1 MSVFVMCKVEH
12 LLRKNKTET
21 WNGNIWLDSNV
32 IDNLEP
38 PSYSELALPVEV
50 AWTPVSEKSNLP
62 FLENP
67 VIITTSAAD
76 ALKRDAQC
84 QDLAQGTAC
93 FGFAQN
99 IAIVHCVMLMVSN
112 DQGAARSLD
121 ALVRHLWI
129 RRWEINSIFGTNSVS
144 FWSS

>member
-1 MSVFVMCKVEH
+1 MCKVGH

-38 PSYSELALPVEV
+38 PSYSEPALPVEV
-50 AWTPVSEKSNLP
+50 ARTPVSKSNLP

-67 VIITTSAAD
+67 VIITTSEAD

-84 QDLAQGTAC
+84 
-93 FGFAQN
+93 
-99 IAIVHCVMLMVSN
+99 
-112 DQGAARSLD
+112 
-121 ALVRHLWI
+121 
-129 RRWEINSIFGTNSVS
+129 
-144 FWSS
+144 

>member
-1 MSVFVMCKVEH
+1 M
-12 LLRKNKTET
+12 
-21 WNGNIWLDSNV
+21 
-32 IDNLEP
+32 
-38 PSYSELALPVEV
+38 
-50 AWTPVSEKSNLP
+50 SEKSNLP

-112 DQGAARSLD
+112 DQGVARILD
-121 ALVRHLWI
+121 ALVRHL
-129 RRWEINSIFGTNSVS
+129 
-144 FWSS
+144 

>member
-50 AWTPVSEKSNLP
+50 A
-62 FLENP
+62 
-67 VIITTSAAD
+67 
-76 ALKRDAQC
+76 
-84 QDLAQGTAC
+84 
-93 FGFAQN
+93 
-99 IAIVHCVMLMVSN
+99 
-112 DQGAARSLD
+112 
-121 ALVRHLWI
+121 
-129 RRWEINSIFGTNSVS
+129 
-144 FWSS
+144 